1 MPPVF
6 HATAGQGICK
16 WLLMR
21 EAPRAA
27 LAEPFCKPSEFLTRT
42 AAPCGVAPNGHPH
55 SKIGVSVL
63 FVWVYRDF
71 YARKRGMSASPRF
84 HIYCSIC
91 VGMSDLR

>member
-27 LAEPFCKPSEFLTRT
+27 LAEPFCKPSEFLPRTTGRHVRTRRRELIQKS
-42 AAPCGVAPNGHPH
+42 G
-55 SKIGVSVL
+55 
-63 FVWVYRDF
+63 
-71 YARKRGMSASPRF
+71 
-84 HIYCSIC
+84 
-91 VGMSDLR
+91 